1 MYTARQAREAVTKY
15 EDDVR
20 QKTLENLLKKENN
33 QEALKAFEEVICKL
47 AEAGNTMLFISKVYS
62 NELFEYTQH
71 TDIITILKFLDYSI
85 STDYNYYEIKW

>member
-33 QEALKAFEEVICKL
+33 REALKVFEETICNL
-47 AEAGNTMLFISKVYS
+47 AETGNSMLFISKVYS
-62 NELFEYTQH
+62 KELYEYAQH

>member
-1 MYTARQAREAVTKY
+1 MYTAKQAREAVTKY

-33 QEALKAFEEVICKL
+33 QKALMAFEEAICNL
-47 AEAGNTMLFISKVYS
+47 AETGNTMLFISKVYS

>member
-20 QKTLENLLKKENN
+20 QKTLENLLKKKNN
-33 QEALKAFEEVICKL
+33 QEALKAFEDVICNL
-47 AEAGNTMLFISKVYS
+47 AETGNTMLFISQVYS
-62 NELFEYTQH
+62 KELFEYAQH

-85 STDYNYYEIKW
+85 STDYNYYEIQW

>member
-33 QEALKAFEEVICKL
+33 REALKAFEETICNL
-47 AEAGNTMLFISKVYS
+47 AETGNTMLFISQVYS
-62 NELFEYTQH
+62 KELYEYAQH

>member
-33 QEALKAFEEVICKL
+33 QEALKVFEETICNL
-47 AEAGNTMLFISKVYS
+47 AETGNTILFISNVYS
-62 NELFEYTQH
+62 KELYEYTQH